1 MVRAFDI
8 VAVIGFGAAFL
19 AACVALVRT
28 SRNDLRYLSILVL
41 TAMGIMTVVSI
52 GHVAAAQPEGMDL
65 SEDYAQVVFLPLV
78 LYAMHALYA
87 RSEAER
93 AERARRSVERLDRRL
108 EESLQTLSEY
118 RVSILQSL
126 STAVNARD
134 HYTALH
140 SLHVADY
147 AAAIGARLGMHDR
160 VPCLERAGLL
170 HDIGKIATSDAVLLK
185 PAGLDAG
192 EYEEIKR
199 HPVTGAA
206 IIESVEFLSDVV
218 PVVRHHH
225 ERWDGAGYPDGLA
238 GSRIPAEARV
248 LAVADAFD
256 AMTSDRPY
264 RDGLSL
270 EEARASLIAGRG
282 SQFDPAPLDALIA
295 LIDEG
300 GVAVRTSDTGRGAET
315 AAESVPPP
323 TRERSRSRFSRR

>member
-1 MVRAFDI
+1 MIRAFDI
-8 VAVIGFGAAFL
+8 VAVLGFGMAFV

-41 TAMGIMTVVSI
+41 TAMGIMTVVSV
-52 GHVAAAQPEGMDL
+52 GHVAAVQPEGMDP

-93 AERARRSVERLDRRL
+93 AERSKRSVEQLDHRL

-126 STAVNARD
+126 SAAVNARD

-147 AAAIGARLGMHDR
+147 AAAIGARLGMDDR

-185 PAGLDAG
+185 PAGLDAQ

-238 GSRIPAEARV
+238 GNEIPAEARV

-270 EEARASLIAGRG
+270 DEARASLLAGRG
-282 SQFDPAPLDALIA
+282 SQFDPAPVDALIT

-300 GVAVRTSDTGRGAET
+300 GVAVRSSGAGRRSEPGAES
-315 AAESVPPP
+315 AALPAS
-323 TRERSRSRFSRR
+323 ERSRSRFSRR

>member
-8 VAVIGFGAAFL
+8 VAVLGFGTAFV

-28 SRNDLRYLSILVL
+28 SGTGLRYLTALVL
-41 TAMGIMTVVSI
+41 TAMGIMTVVSL
-52 GHVAAAQPEGMDL
+52 GHVAAGQPEGMDL

-78 LYAMHALYA
+78 LYAMHALYS
-87 RSEAER
+87 RSDAER
-93 AERARRSVERLDRRL
+93 AERARRSVEQLDRRL

-118 RVSILQSL
+118 RLSILQSL
-126 STAVNARD
+126 STAVDARD

-147 AAAIGARLGMHDR
+147 AAAIGSRLGMDDS

-185 PAGLDAG
+185 PAGLDAE
-192 EYEEIKR
+192 EYEEIKL

-238 GSRIPAEARV
+238 GNEIPAEARV

-256 AMTSDRPY
+256 AMTSDRPH

-270 EEARASLIAGRG
+270 EDARASLLAGRG
-282 SQFDPAPLDALIA
+282 SQFDPAPLDALVA

-300 GVAVRTSDTGRGAET
+300 SVTVKASGTGRRGETHAEP
-315 AAESVPPP
+315 APLPVP
-323 TRERSRSRFSRR
+323 ERSGSRLS